1 MAIAYLGLGTNIGNK
16 RRNMITAAA
25 LLAERVGDI
34 LALSGFYE
42 TEPWGFESENFF
54 LNAAVKLKTSFSP
67 LELLRITQRIEKELG
82 RAEKSSGVYHDRI
95 IDIDIL
101 LYEDEVLQI
110 PELTLPHPLM
120 HERKFVMEP
129 LAVCRASCV
138 ERTYN
143 RFERTIMNDFEK
155 ILTGGGMVFKK
166 KGKDENAG
174 EKKIKFSD
182 FLRGTHKSGAAKMR
196 AEFKYKK
203 ALRNTK
209 KKK

>member
-54 LNAAVKLKTSFSP
+54 LNAAAKLKTSFSP
-67 LELLRITQRIEKELG
+67 LDLLRVTQRIEKELG
-82 RAEKSSGVYHDRI
+82 RTQKSSGAYHDRI

-101 LYEDEVLQI
+101 LYEDEVLQT
-110 PELTLPHPLM
+110 PALTLPHPLM

-129 LAVCRASCV
+129 LAEIAPFVV
-138 ERTYN
+138 HPVLKERIIDLK
-143 RFERTIMNDFEK
+143 ER
-155 ILTGGGMVFKK
+155 L
-166 KGKDENAG
+166 
-174 EKKIKFSD
+174 
-182 FLRGTHKSGAAKMR
+182 
-196 AEFKYKK
+196 
-203 ALRNTK
+203 
-209 KKK
+209 

>member
-1 MAIAYLGLGTNIGNK
+1 MAIAYLGLGTNVGNK

-42 TEPWGFESENFF
+42 TEPWGLESENFF

-67 LELLRITQRIEKELG
+67 LEVLQITQQIEKELG
-82 RAEKSSGVYHDRI
+82 RTEKSNGVYHDRI

-120 HERKFVMEP
+120 HERKFVMDP
-129 LAVCRASCV
+129 LAEIAPFVV
-138 ERTYN
+138 HPVLKERIIDLK
-143 RFERTIMNDFEK
+143 ER
-155 ILTGGGMVFKK
+155 L
-166 KGKDENAG
+166 
-174 EKKIKFSD
+174 
-182 FLRGTHKSGAAKMR
+182 
-196 AEFKYKK
+196 
-203 ALRNTK
+203 
-209 KKK
+209 

>member
-54 LNAAVKLKTSFSP
+54 LNAAVKTSFSP

-129 LAVCRASCV
+129 LAEIAPFVV
-138 ERTYN
+138 HPVLKERIIDLK
-143 RFERTIMNDFEK
+143 ER
-155 ILTGGGMVFKK
+155 L
-166 KGKDENAG
+166 
-174 EKKIKFSD
+174 
-182 FLRGTHKSGAAKMR
+182 
-196 AEFKYKK
+196 
-203 ALRNTK
+203 
-209 KKK
+209 